1 MTDLETSSEKA
12 SNLRRRAEE
21 ALRGKTASE
30 NLDAQSPVEIQRLLH
45 ELRVHQIELEMQNE
59 ELRRA
64 QLQVDSERARYFDL
78 YDLAPMGYF
87 TISAQGLI
95 LEGNLTAA
103 GLLRLARSELVH
115 QPFSHF
121 ILKEDQDLY
130 YLQRKELFETGQ
142 SRAYELRMVKKGG
155 AQFWAQLAASAAQDA
170 DGAPVC
176 RIVLSDMSERKQ
188 VEVALHEINE
198 RKRVEEALR
207 ASEKR
212 YRSLVD
218 SSPDATFYISRDMH
232 VILCNQRAAGLYGVE
247 NPAEM
252 LGMSAFNLFGPENHS
267 WITEDMASFPR
278 GWSVRGQEITLTRVD
293 GSHFP
298 AEVGASLVVNETD
311 ETIGMISVV
320 RDITQR
326 KLLEQYL
333 LRSERL
339 AAMGAVTAELAH
351 EIKNPLQAILSNL
364 ELVLDFALDPHESQQ
379 QLRLCY
385 HELERLVDLTNRLLN
400 LAGPNQTVSRSF
412 SVPELFQRILGL
424 VDKSALAV
432 GVSIDLV
439 VPDDFPLILEELD
452 PMIQVLL
459 NLSINAIE
467 AMPHG
472 GQLTLSAEAA
482 GETIRLNV
490 INDGNISPSSRI
502 ENIFELFY
510 TTKSGGSGLGL
521 PISHNIVQKMG
532 GSLSADNLHH
542 PDRVKFTIT
551 LPASMTQR
559 GPVQTHPLA
568 SVSERDANPGE
579 QGNFS

>member
-1 MTDLETSSEKA
+1 MNQNQDKPPDEA
-12 SNLRRRAEE
+12 SRLSQRAEA
-21 ALRGKTASE
+21 ALRDKTT
-30 NLDAQSPVEIQRLLH
+30 QSPENPDVLTPEEIQRLLH
-45 ELRVHQIELEMQNE
+45 ELRVHQIELEAQNE

-64 QLQVDSERARYFDL
+64 QLQLDSERARYFDL
-78 YDLAPMGYF
+78 YDLAPVGYF
-87 TISAQGLI
+87 TLSEQGLI

-103 GLLRLARSELVH
+103 GLLRLVRSELVD
-115 QPFSHF
+115 QLFSHF

-130 YLQRKELFETGQ
+130 YLHRKELFETGSSQ
-142 SRAYELRMVKKGG
+142 AYELRMLRNDG
-155 AQFWAQLAASAAQDA
+155 AQFWAQLAASAAQDV

-176 RIVLSDMSERKQ
+176 RIVLSDISERKQ
-188 VEVALHEINE
+188 VEVALRE
-198 RKRVEEALR
+198 
-207 ASEKR
+207 
-212 YRSLVD
+212 
-218 SSPDATFYISRDMH
+218 
-232 VILCNQRAAGLYGVE
+232 
-247 NPAEM
+247 
-252 LGMSAFNLFGPENHS
+252 
-267 WITEDMASFPR
+267 
-278 GWSVRGQEITLTRVD
+278 
-293 GSHFP
+293 
-298 AEVGASLVVNETD
+298 
-311 ETIGMISVV
+311 
-320 RDITQR
+320 ITQR
-326 KLLEQYL
+326 KLLEQDL
-333 LRSERL
+333 LRNAHL
-339 AAMGAVTAELAH
+339 AVMGAVTAELAH

-400 LAGPNQTVSRSF
+400 LAGPNQTVSRPF

-424 VDKSALAV
+424 VEKSALAV

-439 VPDDFPLILEELD
+439 VPEGFPLILAEPD
-452 PMIQVLL
+452 PMVQVLL

-482 GETIRLNV
+482 DETIRMNV
-490 INDGNISPSSRI
+490 INNGNISPASRI

-551 LPASMTQR
+551 LPASLTQR

-568 SVSERDANPGE
+568 SVAERVANPGE
-579 QGNFS
+579 PGSPS